1 MSRMRSALSRLAWGY
16 LLLFFHINIEPISLL
31 PQWVAWLVIAWGI
44 YGLADEDR
52 DLALLWPFSAAL
64 ALLDLS
70 QPLLAGAWAGW
81 LTLLQTVLYLYVH
94 FGLLTS
100 CARLAGRFQAP
111 GRALDVRLRRLR
123 NAFITLDTLTG
134 FVLSFWLAPAVSVV
148 LGAVLLVIAVII
160 AVSLFQLRRCFP
172 AALSE
177 ETPL

>member
-1 MSRMRSALSRLAWGY
+1 MVFLLHISHLY
-16 LLLFFHINIEPISLL
+16 LQFLLYTY
-31 PQWVAWLVIAWGI
+31 GI
-44 YGLADEDR
+44 V
-52 DLALLWPFSAAL
+52 
-64 ALLDLS
+64 
-70 QPLLAGAWAGW
+70 
-81 LTLLQTVLYLYVH
+81 LTLIGNNLAYLYVH

-123 NAFITLDTLTG
+123 NAFIMLDTLTG